1 MNKVAL
7 ITGGAK
13 RIGLEI
19 AKLLWSE
26 DWDLII
32 HYRSSQPEAEL
43 FANEMNEQRVNS
55 VQLIQADLDNAEDVK
70 RLIVQTIK
78 WHSRVDALINNASTF
93 FPTPLGEINENNWEK
108 LINSNLKAPL
118 FLIDGLADEL
128 KKNHGN
134 IINITDM
141 NIEKGLPNHAIYI
154 AAKAGLEAITKVF
167 ARDLAPAIKV
177 NAVAPGAILE
187 PPGVEWSEDVKK
199 KILRKIPLNR
209 MGNEKDIAEAVL
221 FLINSPYITGQTINV
236 DGGRSIG

>member
-43 FANEMNEQRVNS
+43 FANEMNEQRENS

-70 RLIVQTIK
+70 RLIVETIK

-93 FPTPLGEINENNWEK
+93 FPTRLGK
-108 LINSNLKAPL
+108 
-118 FLIDGLADEL
+118 
-128 KKNHGN
+128 
-134 IINITDM
+134 
-141 NIEKGLPNHAIYI
+141 
-154 AAKAGLEAITKVF
+154 
-167 ARDLAPAIKV
+167 
-177 NAVAPGAILE
+177 
-187 PPGVEWSEDVKK
+187 
-199 KILRKIPLNR
+199 
-209 MGNEKDIAEAVL
+209 
-221 FLINSPYITGQTINV
+221 
-236 DGGRSIG
+236 